1 MKKMLARLA
10 IFGSSVST
18 FVVSALASNDLTG
31 SDPYGSGTSDINVVQ
46 SDFKDAVVKGINYF
60 LTFLGLLVVAMI
72 IYAGVLFVTAQGDE
86 KQIEKAKKMI
96 MWSIVGMIVIMFSF
110 AIVKVVAG
118 VQTAVQ

>member
-1 MKKMLARLA
+1 MLARLA

-96 MWSIVGMIVIMFSF
+96 MWSIVGMIVVMFSF

>member
-1 MKKMLARLA
+1 MLARLA

-18 FVVSALASNDLTG
+18 FVVSALASNPIDD
-31 SDPYGSGTSDINVVQ
+31 DPYGTGGPGGLEVV
-46 SDFKDAVVKGINYF
+46 DRPLKEAVVSGINYL

-96 MWSIVGMIVIMFSF
+96 MWSIVGMIIVMFSF

-118 VQTAVQ
+118 VGVAAGTA